1 MGVFL
6 QVLDEH
12 SHPGRCPTPVTTPLD
27 ILGTFTIRIR
37 YEHIHTHIY
46 IYACI
51 YPTKMWRSITHDERN
66 ARKESARNTY
76 LPAIS
81 QNKRGGRA
89 L

>member
-1 MGVFL
+1 
-6 QVLDEH
+6 
-12 SHPGRCPTPVTTPLD
+12 
-27 ILGTFTIRIR
+27 
-37 YEHIHTHIY
+37 
-46 IYACI
+46 
-51 YPTKMWRSITHDERN
+51 MWRSITHDERN